1 MNAPRQSKAFGR
13 EVQLS
18 RQAEAAGQIQQ
29 AWRCLELAHIVGQ
42 GRMRLHWQSHS
53 AMLGLARRTGNRR
66 EVAAQ
71 LLRMALTPIGHLTG
85 RLPQFNPGSSR
96 VGPFARTDWPTELDP
111 VTLERCNRA
120 PSKP

>member
-1 MNAPRQSKAFGR
+1 MDPLRQVKAFGR
-13 EVQLS
+13 EVQAA
-18 RQAEAAGQIQQ
+18 RQSEAAGQIQQ

-42 GRMRLHWQSHS
+42 HRMRLHWQSHS